1 MILKSGYGLLH
12 KKENVMLGFS
22 TEEANSCDSVGTIY
36 TLSYCDEPLWIVK
49 DKLNASYVRLYS
61 TEWYN
66 AGYEHP
72 MNPYKPDEL
81 EVVKIEMNVTI
92 EEPYP
97 IPTFEEYMNLRY
109 NTPGKRS
116 YDPEHCKWVL
126 SEHKKG
132 MPYGIYS
139 LYDLR
144 DTLGIYGDE
153 YDK

>member
-1 MILKSGYGLLH
+1 MAMTILKYGYGLLH
-12 KKENVMLGFS
+12 KKSNTLLGFS
-22 TEEANSCDSVGTIY
+22 TEEDNSGESVGTIY
-36 TLSYCDEPLWIVK
+36 TLSYGDDQLWIVK
-49 DKLNASYVRLYS
+49 DKLNASYVRLYI

-72 MNPYKPDEL
+72 INPYQPEEL

-92 EEPYP
+92 EEPYS

-116 YDPEHCKWVL
+116 YDPQHCEWIL
-126 SEHKKG
+126 SEYKRG
-132 MPYGIYS
+132 VPYKINS

-144 DTLGIYGDE
+144 DTLGE
-153 YDK
+153 Y

>member
-12 KKENVMLGFS
+12 KKENVLLGFT
-22 TEEANSCDSVGTIY
+22 TEEDNSGESVGTIY
-36 TLSYCDEPLWIVK
+36 TLGYGDEQLWIVK

-66 AGYEHP
+66 AGYDHP
-72 MNPYKPDEL
+72 INPYEPEEL
-81 EVVKIEMNVTI
+81 EVVKIELQAEI

-144 DTLGIYGDE
+144 DTLGIYGDG

>member
-1 MILKSGYGLLH
+1 MTILKSGYGLLH
-12 KKENVMLGFS
+12 KKSNTLLGFT
-22 TEEANSCDSVGTIY
+22 TEEDNSGESVGTIY
-36 TLSYCDEPLWIVK
+36 TLGYGDDQLWIVK

-66 AGYEHP
+66 AGYDHP
-72 MNPYKPDEL
+72 INPYEPEEL
-81 EVVKIEMNVTI
+81 EVVKIELQIDI

-116 YDPEHCKWVL
+116 YDPEHCKYVL
-126 SEHKKG
+126 EQQKL
-132 MPYGIYS
+132 YGRYDIYS

-144 DTLGIYGDE
+144 DTLGIYGD
-153 YDK
+153 

>member
-1 MILKSGYGLLH
+1 MAILKSGYGLLH
-12 KKENVMLGFS
+12 KKENVLLGFT
-22 TEEANSCDSVGTIY
+22 TEEDNSGESVGTIY
-36 TLSYCDEPLWIVK
+36 TLGYGDEQLWIVK

-72 MNPYKPDEL
+72 INPYEPDEL
-81 EVVKIEMNVTI
+81 EVVKIELQAEI

-116 YDPEHCKWVL
+116 YDPQHCKFVL
-126 SEHKKG
+126 DQQKQYG
-132 MPYGIYS
+132 RYGIYS

-144 DTLGIYGDE
+144 DTLGE
-153 YDK
+153 Y

>member
-1 MILKSGYGLLH
+1 MVILKSGYGLLH
-12 KKENVMLGFS
+12 KKENVILGFS
-22 TEEANSCDSVGTIY
+22 TEESHSCDSVGVIY
-36 TLSYCDEPLWIVK
+36 TLSSCDEPLWIVK

-72 MNPYKPDEL
+72 VNPYEPEEL
-81 EVVKIEMNVTI
+81 EVVKIELNVTV

-109 NTPGKRS
+109 NTPGGKS
-116 YDPEHCKWVL
+116 YDPQHCKFVL
-126 SEHKKG
+126 DQQKQ
-132 MPYGIYS
+132 YGRYCIYS

-144 DTLGIYGDE
+144 DTLGE
-153 YDK
+153 Y